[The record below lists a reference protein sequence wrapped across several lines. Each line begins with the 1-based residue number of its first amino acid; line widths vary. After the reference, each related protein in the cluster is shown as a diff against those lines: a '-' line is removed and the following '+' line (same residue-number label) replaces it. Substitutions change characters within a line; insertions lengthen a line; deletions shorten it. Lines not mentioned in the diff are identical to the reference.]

1 MSAEQTIREHFFY
14 VAVARFVFL
23 HPKHGVV
30 CVRDPIKLADA
41 EQLGLSP
48 LLIYGL
54 SVAGLPLRWMTFST
68 VAEPRPI
75 LSILHEA
82 WSQADGLRGLPDM
95 LRINRH
101 LAAACPDLASSLA
114 KIGVRLQISN
124 STDKTHPAALRS
136 AQDAARRLADSC
148 KDDFAVSDPLIAL
161 IENAAED
168 HRYDSRGGA
177 LTTAP
182 AKARPQIEQWLALP
196 VQEAGLLP
204 MEKMDWTPGPWLYPQ
219 ETTIPPKQPR
229 YFHTDSV
236 SGRIW
241 LFTGQAHDADE
252 IEAHDDPID
261 NGPEEGAALARNLV
275 ECWPNPPA
283 EIASEVGIT
292 LRQLQWF
299 ISGRADLASS
309 PRYRLEE
316 LLGIGQD
323 ERSGYL
329 TAFGPYVLIARKP
342 QALEAVYTEI
352 SHGGDANPWELLPS
366 TGAADPSWR
375 YILINT
381 YGAPPSFVMVPRGDR
396 IADRLE
402 DLILNFAGPLSVA
415 RPFYQEVVT
424 TCARACRSPKAN
436 IASMTEFVLRYQR
449 HWTDCAWQ
457 PV

>member
-75 LSILHEA
+75 LSVLHEA

-101 LAAACPDLASSLA
+101 LAAACPDFASSLA

-136 AQDAARRLADSC
+136 AQDTARRLADRYAGDS
-148 KDDFAVSDPLIAL
+148 AVNDPLLAL
-161 IENAAED
+161 IETAAED

-182 AKARPQIEQWLALP
+182 AKARQQIEQWLALP
-196 VQEAGLLP
+196 VQEAGLRP
-204 MEKMDWTPGPWLYPQ
+204 MENMDWTPGPWLYPQ
-219 ETTIPPKQPR
+219 EATIPPKQPR

-241 LFTGQAHDADE
+241 LFTGQENDADE
-252 IEAHDDPID
+252 IEADDDPID
-261 NGPEEGAALARNLV
+261 NGLEEVAALARNLV

-283 EIASEVGIT
+283 EIATAVGIT

-299 ISGRADLASS
+299 IFGRVDLDQNA
-309 PRYRLEE
+309 RQRLEE
-316 LLGIGQD
+316 LLGIGLS

-329 TAFGPYVLIARKP
+329 TAFGPNVLIARKP
-342 QALEAVYTEI
+342 RALVAVYTEI

-375 YILINT
+375 
-381 YGAPPSFVMVPRGDR
+381 
-396 IADRLE
+396 
-402 DLILNFAGPLSVA
+402 
-415 RPFYQEVVT
+415 
-424 TCARACRSPKAN
+424 
-436 IASMTEFVLRYQR
+436 
-449 HWTDCAWQ
+449 
-457 PV
+457 